1 MNCTSLS
8 LYASSVHV
16 ICINNKHLSVYKT
29 GDKFVFPHYIV
40 WCITCMVVTCIFPH
54 GGHMFIPHAGH
65 VYIPHL
71 ISPIE
76 SSTKTPLWGFVLF
89 IILLYT
95 LSYYIFIRNNTIHA
109 NICSAEVLLGSTSR
123 ASCDGESAFFPECL
137 NRTWSE
143 AISFRFESMIKIL

>member
-76 SSTKTPLWGFVLF
+76 SSMRLCLIYHTTLYVK
-89 IILLYT
+89 LLY
-95 LSYYIFIRNNTIHA
+95 LYQKQYNSCKYLQCKGSAWFDKSCFLWRRVRLFPGMLESYMERSY
-109 NICSAEVLLGSTSR
+109 
-123 ASCDGESAFFPECL
+123 
-137 NRTWSE
+137 
-143 AISFRFESMIKIL
+143 

>member
-89 IILLYT
+89 IILLNVKLLY
-95 LSYYIFIRNNTIHA
+95 LYQKQYNSCKYLQCRGSAWFDKSCFLWRRVRLFPGMLESYMERSY
-109 NICSAEVLLGSTSR
+109 
-123 ASCDGESAFFPECL
+123 
-137 NRTWSE
+137 
-143 AISFRFESMIKIL
+143 